1 VSTKTAVRAA
11 VIAMVAALAAFV
23 VAALA
28 GGAVSEKVVP
38 GVGDSGLLTRWGL
51 PISQVALELTSML
64 TVGALMMAAFLLPA
78 GKEGLGPDARRYVR
92 GASWLAACWAVAAA
106 ATMVFTVSDILAE
119 PVGTVLAGNELS
131 SYVGQLPEGTALMLV
146 VLMSV
151 VVALLARTTV
161 SHGGVVGLLVLAFIA
176 LLPEPVTTGHSAASP
191 NHSVAIT
198 SMALHIAGIV
208 PWVGGLALLAWFAM
222 TGGEAALAVPAERF
236 SRAALVCYVMVGASG
251 FANVVVRLADPEQL
265 FTSDY
270 GRLVLVK
277 VAAFAFLGWLGWT
290 HRTRTLPAVAVRKP
304 RAFIRLAAV
313 EVAIMAGTVGVA
325 VALSRTP
332 PPAESTTEDPV
343 KSLLGYSMPP
353 PLTTGRLFTLWRFDL
368 YFAVLVAVLGGLYVA
383 GVLRLRRRG
392 DRWPVGRTVAWM
404 IGLLTIVVVTMSGV
418 ATYSPILF
426 SVHMAQH
433 MVLSMLTPIFL
444 VLGAPITLALRAL
457 KPAEVR
463 GDRGPREWLMIILH
477 SRVIKVLTHPAVAT
491 VIFVA
496 STYVLYFTPLFEAAM
511 RAHLGHIAMLTHF
524 LLAGGLFYWV
534 LIGVDPAPHKLP
546 YIARILVLFVTM
558 PFHAFFGISLM
569 NSSGLAE
576 SWYQSLGRS
585 WGPSIVSDLHTG
597 GSIAWAFG
605 EIPTFIVLI
614 AIVFQWFAEDQR
626 LSQRLD
632 RQADRA
638 QSQGAG
644 AGQETDELSDY
655 NAYLARLARRGEK
668 S

>member
-1 VSTKTAVRAA
+1 MSTKTAVRAA